1 MATPSQS
8 GAPGIKRKRAHP
20 RKRVLKKKKM
30 MKMKNPPTLQAK
42 VPRAANPN
50 PKR

>member
-20 RKRVLKKKKM
+20 RKRVLKKKK
-30 MKMKNPPTLQAK
+30 KKKNPPTLQAK

>member
-20 RKRVLKKKKM
+20 KKRVLKKKK
-30 MKMKNPPTLQAK
+30 KNPPTLQAK